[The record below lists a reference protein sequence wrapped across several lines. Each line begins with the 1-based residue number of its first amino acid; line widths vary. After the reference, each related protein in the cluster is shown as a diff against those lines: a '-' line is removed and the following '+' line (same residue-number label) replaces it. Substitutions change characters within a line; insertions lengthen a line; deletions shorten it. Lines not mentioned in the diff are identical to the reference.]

1 MGGGGG
7 EGGAEGAVRGGW
19 GGEGVDNR
27 AEPYC
32 FKAPWDQLI
41 VGGDRE
47 LCSIFTI

>member
-7 EGGAEGAVRGGW
+7 EGGAEGAARGGE

-32 FKAPWDQLI
+32 FLSPLGPVNPWRRQ
-41 VGGDRE
+41 RA
-47 LCSIFTI
+47 F